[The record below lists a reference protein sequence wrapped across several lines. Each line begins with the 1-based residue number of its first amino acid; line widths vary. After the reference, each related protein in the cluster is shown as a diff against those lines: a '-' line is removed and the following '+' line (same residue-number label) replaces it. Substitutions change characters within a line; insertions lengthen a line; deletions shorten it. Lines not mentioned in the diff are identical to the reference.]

1 MKPYLIVTGTIFG
14 LVGLAHLLRL
24 FIERHPWSDY
34 GFLGP
39 NLLVV
44 LLGVGIAVWAVR
56 LLRQVHARANRRTE
70 EQ

>member
-14 LVGLAHLLRL
+14 LLGLAHLLRL

-39 NLLVV
+39 NLLVS
-44 LLGVGIAVWAVR
+44 LLGVGLAIWAAR
-56 LLRQVHARANRRTE
+56 LLMLLRARTPEN
-70 EQ
+70 Q

>member
-14 LVGLAHLLRL
+14 LIGLAHLLRL

-39 NLLVV
+39 NLLLA
-44 LLGVGIAVWAVR
+44 LLGGGIAVWSMR
-56 LLRQVHARANRRTE
+56 LLMQLHARAHEDR
-70 EQ
+70 

>member
-1 MKPYLIVTGTIFG
+1 VKQYLIVTGTIFG

-24 FIERHPWSDY
+24 FVEPHPWSDY

-44 LLGVGIAVWAVR
+44 FLGGAVAVWATR
-56 LLRQVHARANRRTE
+56 LLLQLHARRR
-70 EQ
+70 